1 MGRVFIFALVLG
13 ACAHATISSP
23 PSVPSPGAGAAMD
36 SVDARRV
43 ERGARSAQQRFESI
57 RWSTLEFGW
66 SRAVEY
72 CHERIGRY
80 CLWYSDNESSWE
92 TPEENARLSSER
104 ERLVEWLRTTVSV
117 SPRDAWAR
125 GQLVR
130 YLIEK
135 GETAEAIA
143 ISRECAEDQWWCAA
157 LSGYTLHTAGRFVDA
172 EREFDRA
179 LAAMPARERRRWTE
193 LTPLLAGRDASAY
206 RRLND
211 AQRDSVERRFWWLA
225 NPLYM
230 VPGNERLTEHLSRN
244 VIERIYGESRRLDQ
258 VSWGTDNREIVLRFG
273 APRGWQRLRPAGGD
287 PLAGRAIVTHYESH
301 GREFSPSF
309 EMMAAPEAIVTDGWK
324 VKVPRARTQ
333 YRPGYATYF
342 ADLASQ
348 VAVFRRGDS
357 ALVVAAYEL
366 PADSVAASE
375 PVRAAIVRAT
385 HERAPPRIFEARQT
399 GRHGVIHAMMPAP
412 DALISVEVLTAE
424 SGRAAR
430 SRHGLR
436 SADIVRRGGGFGI
449 SDVLLLEPGGTPP
462 ESLDGAL
469 RRVRG
474 SLRASAETPV
484 MLFWE
489 LYDVIEDG
497 EDITFAISLRE
508 QRERGFVA
516 RTLGIGRSAAAVDMR
531 WREYVRGPVA
541 PRGVE
546 IRLGDLPPGTYSL
559 EVIASRRGEG
569 RARAVRTI
577 AISR

>member
-1 MGRVFIFALVLG
+1 MGRVFIFALVFG
-13 ACAHATISSP
+13 ACAPATISSP
-23 PSVPSPGAGAAMD
+23 PSLPSPGAGAAPD

-72 CHERIGRY
+72 CHERIGRF
-80 CLWYSDNESSWE
+80 CLWYSDDESSWQ
-92 TPEENARLSSER
+92 TPEENARVTSER
-104 ERLVEWLRTTVSV
+104 ERLVGWLRATVVV
-117 SPRDAWAR
+117 SPHDEWAR

-135 GETAEAIA
+135 GETEEAIT
-143 ISRECAEDQWWCAA
+143 ISRECAEQQWWCAA
-157 LSGYTLHTAGRFVDA
+157 LSGYALHTAGRFVDA
-172 EREFDRA
+172 EREFGNA

-193 LTPLLAGRDASAY
+193 LTPLLTGRDAGAY
-206 RRLND
+206 RRMSET
-211 AQRDSVERRFWWLA
+211 QRDSVERRFWWLA

-230 VPGNERLTEHLSRN
+230 VPGNERLTEHLARN

-258 VSWGTDNREIVLRFG
+258 VSWGADNREIVLRFG
-273 APRGWQRLRPAGGD
+273 APRGWQRIRPAGGD

-309 EMMAAPEAIVTDGWK
+309 EMMTAPEAIPVDGWK
-324 VKVPRARTQ
+324 VNVPRARTQ
-333 YRPGYATYF
+333 YRPGYATLF

-366 PADSVAASE
+366 PADSVSASE

-385 HERAPPRIFEARQT
+385 NERAPPRVTESRQT
-399 GRHGVIHAMMPAP
+399 GRHGVMQAMLPAP
-412 DALISVEVLTAE
+412 DALVSVEVMAAR

-436 SADIVRRGGGFGI
+436 SAHIARRGFSI

-462 ESLDGAL
+462 ESLDDAL

-474 SLRASAETPV
+474 SLRATAGTPV

-489 LYDVIEDG
+489 LYDVTEQG
-497 EDITFAISLRE
+497 EDINFEISLRE

-516 RTLGIGRSAAAVDMR
+516 RTLGIGRSPAAVDMR
-531 WREYVRGPVA
+531 WREHVRGPLA
-541 PRGVE
+541 ARGVE
-546 IRLGDLPPGTYSL
+546 ISLGNLPPGTYAL

-577 AISR
+577 SVSR

>member
-1 MGRVFIFALVLG
+1 MGRVLIFALVFG
-13 ACAHATISSP
+13 ACAPATISSP
-23 PSVPSPGAGAAMD
+23 PSLPSPGSGAAMD

-66 SRAVEY
+66 SREVQY

-80 CLWYSDNESSWE
+80 CLWYSDDDSSWE
-92 TPEENARLSSER
+92 TPEENARVTSER
-104 ERLVEWLRTTVSV
+104 ERLVEWLRATVLV
-117 SPRDAWAR
+117 SPRDEWAR

-135 GETAEAIA
+135 GETEEAIA
-143 ISRECAEDQWWCAA
+143 ISRECAEEQWWCAA

-172 EREFDRA
+172 EREFERA

-193 LTPLLAGRDASAY
+193 LTPLLAGGDARAY
-206 RRLND
+206 RRLSD

-230 VPGNERLTEHLSRN
+230 VPGNERLSEHLSRS

-258 VSWGTDNREIVLRFG
+258 VSWGDDNREIVLRFG
-273 APRGWQRLRPAGGD
+273 APRGWQRIRPAGGD

-309 EMMAAPEAIVTDGWK
+309 EMMRAPEAIAPDGWK
-324 VKVPRARTQ
+324 VNVPRARTQ
-333 YRPGYATYF
+333 YRPGYATLF

-375 PVRAAIVRAT
+375 PVRAAMVRAT
-385 HERAPPRIFEARQT
+385 HERAPPRIAESRQT
-399 GRHGVIHAMMPAP
+399 GRHGVMHAMMPAP
-412 DALISVEVLTAE
+412 DALISVEVLAAG

-430 SRHGLR
+430 SRHGLL
-436 SADIVRRGGGFGI
+436 SADIARRGFGM
-449 SDVLLLEPGGTPP
+449 SDVLLLEPGGAPP
-462 ESLDGAL
+462 ESLADAM

-474 SLRASAETPV
+474 SLRASADAPV
-484 MLFWE
+484 MLYWE
-489 LYDVIEDG
+489 LYDLTELG
-497 EDITFAISLRE
+497 EDITFEISLRE

-516 RTLGIGRSAAAVDMR
+516 RTLGIGRSPAAVDMR
-531 WREYVRGPVA
+531 WREHVRGPLA

-546 IRLGDLPPGTYSL
+546 IRLGDLPPGTYTL
-559 EVIASRRGEG
+559 EVVASRRGEG

-577 AISR
+577 GVSR